1 VQSRVGGQVARDY
14 ADAWVQCSLSRNEF
28 GRELATDGCSAKYAG
43 IEMKELHGVPL
54 GGEGLNCVA
63 AFELTLT
70 ETKTDWMSSVV
81 LGWDESMAP
90 TVPGI
95 SHHE

>member
-1 VQSRVGGQVARDY
+1 
-14 ADAWVQCSLSRNEF
+14 
-28 GRELATDGCSAKYAG
+28 
-43 IEMKELHGVPL
+43 MKELHGVPL

-63 AFELTLT
+63 AFEFTLT